1 MTSLIEMLELSNFCH
16 MTTFTILFELRD
28 KFCWRR
34 NGTKGRNADIIKIA
48 IMFIKANFKDST
60 ISKEIKIMHAKA
72 IPFCISRY
80 EKIADFLAK
89 KC

>member
-1 MTSLIEMLELSNFCH
+1 M
-16 MTTFTILFELRD
+16 
-28 KFCWRR
+28 
-34 NGTKGRNADIIKIA
+34 GTKDV
-48 IMFIKANFKDST
+48 MPTKANFKDST
-60 ISKEIKIMHAKA
+60 ISKEIKIMHVKA

>member
-1 MTSLIEMLELSNFCH
+1 MLELSNFCH

-34 NGTKGRNADIIKIA
+34 NGTNGRNADIIKNA
-48 IMFIKANFKDST
+48 IMFIKAT